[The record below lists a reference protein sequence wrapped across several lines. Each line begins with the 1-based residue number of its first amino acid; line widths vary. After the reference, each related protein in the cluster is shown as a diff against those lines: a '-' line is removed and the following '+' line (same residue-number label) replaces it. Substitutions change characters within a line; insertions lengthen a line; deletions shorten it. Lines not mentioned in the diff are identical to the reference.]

1 MMMRNM
7 LTDTIQD
14 LEIDSSTVDSDAP
27 TAALE
32 QRFGLGDWLV
42 CPELNRIQ
50 RLHGG
55 EHRQLEPRLIHLL
68 CYLAANPDRVLNR
81 DCLVQ
86 ELWPRVIV
94 NENSLTRA
102 MSELRKHLTVDDNP
116 EQAYIE
122 TIPKKGY
129 RLLVPVELAA
139 TKSIET
145 RSAKSLASAPR
156 SANWQLPFRHA
167 LIAMSMS
174 LVIGTW
180 LGFELINL
188 NTNPASA
195 ATLLADEL
203 IDQPAGFFGGELTLS
218 TADDPALLAKSIKN
232 IETPVISNDESQY
245 AYIQHD
251 NTGSTIFLGRLDTQ
265 AAPVVAVYNTPE
277 KLFNLTWSPLGH
289 GLMFAQQAKVKNA
302 ALFSNDRAS
311 AELMMIDLSTLEI
324 HHLLPDTNAAPSE
337 QSKPQNLT

>member
-7 LTDTIQD
+7 LTDTTQD
-14 LEIDSSTVDSDAP
+14 VETNSPIAESDAP
-27 TAALE
+27 AAALE

-50 RLHGG
+50 RRHGD

-102 MSELRKHLTVDDNP
+102 MSELRKHLAVDENP

-129 RLLVPVELAA
+129 RLLVPVELTA
-139 TKSIET
+139 KSIAT
-145 RSAKSLASAPR
+145 QPTKPMASTPW
-156 SANWQLPFRHA
+156 SGNWQLPFRHA
-167 LIAMSMS
+167 LVAMSMS
-174 LVIGTW
+174 LVIGAW
-180 LGFELINL
+180 LGFELISL
-188 NTNPASA
+188 NNTPPSE
-195 ATLLADEL
+195 ATLLSDEL
-203 IDQPAGFFGGELTLS
+203 IDQPAGFFGGELKLS

-251 NTGSTIFLGRLDTQ
+251 TTGSTIFLGRLD
-265 AAPVVAVYNTPE
+265 AAATPVVAVYNTPE

-289 GLMFAQQAKVKNA
+289 GLMFAQQPKVTNA